1 MVTNSNSHS
10 NLSNSSLAG
19 YSSYGE
25 NLHSLHAHHPPHTT
39 SYADLMDKAQPN
51 SLGGEALAFEP
62 SRQRYTAKT
71 HFLPADMPLSELLKP
86 DSGSRITAS
95 KVIATIGPSCQGV
108 DELYKMLLAG
118 AGGFRVDL
126 TWGPWDYHKRSLKN
140 LEAACKRA
148 KKLCCTVVDT
158 LGRTIMVRR
167 KCQLDERGWPVH
179 AGAIEVKQGQHLVLT
194 TRTDVEASENVLPIT
209 YDGFADLVEKGDT
222 FYIARYLVSGDD
234 QASLYV
240 EVQDVQ
246 GTDVICVAKNNATLD
261 GLLTVFHTERSCNPA
276 LHVNRQSDLEVLST
290 YDQECL
296 QDMAMSGL
304 DMDYLSLAYTRSSSD
319 VREARRFLDSIGC
332 TNTKILAKIET
343 RQALLSLNGILQEA
357 DGIIMSRGS
366 LGLDCPPEKMA
377 MVQKTLIQSC
387 NLTGKPVLITRV
399 LDTMQNSPRPTRAEA
414 TDVANAVL
422 DGVDGIL
429 LGAETLRGRYPVETV
444 GIISDICRAAEGVF
458 DHHQHF
464 DAQAEAEEQLL
475 EYKRTHAD
483 KGPAA
488 KMQLPPKPTKH
499 KDLYHKILAY
509 DMPAMENTMTSSLST
524 NCLNHTAEE
533 VLETKLESIASGA
546 VRVAD
551 KVGASLLLVY
561 THTGGTSQMIAKYR
575 PSMPIVTLVVPH
587 LCASKG
593 LKWELQGRSFA
604 RQCCLVRG
612 LLPMLA
618 APSTHG
624 DQILED
630 AVSLVA
636 QSGLVKPC
644 SYIVC
649 VQRIHEDFCV
659 KVITVDKEGTGIQ
672 KQHDSKASLTAG
684 YMDADGIALAPEEEF
699 YVAPM
704 EGAASGRSSL
714 DMSYGGLAASFARR

>member
-1 MVTNSNSHS
+1 MVMNSHSHS
-10 NLSNSSLAG
+10 NLSNSSLSQG
-19 YSSYGE
+19 PSYGE
-25 NLHSLHAHHPPHTT
+25 NLHSLPYPLHHPPHTA
-39 SYADLMDKAQPN
+39 SFADLMDKDL
-51 SLGGEALAFEP
+51 SREKGGEAMAFEP
-62 SRQRYTAKT
+62 ARQRYTAKT
-71 HFLPADMPLSELLKP
+71 HFLPADMPLGDLLLKP
-86 DSGSRITAS
+86 DAGNRITAS
-95 KVIATIGPSCQGV
+95 KVIATIGPSCQNV
-108 DELYKMLLAG
+108 EDLYNMLLAG

-140 LEAACKRA
+140 LEAACKQA

-167 KCQLDERGWPVH
+167 KCQLDEQGWPVH
-179 AGAIEVKQGQHLVLT
+179 DGAIEVKQGQHLVLT

-246 GTDVICVAKNNATLD
+246 GTDVICIAKNHATLD

-296 QDMAMSGL
+296 QVGISKRGAWQLGAYCLPYPYTDTHVHTQTPTHKRAHTHAHAGTLGL
-304 DMDYLSLAYTRSSSD
+304 DRPPHTYTNSYLCDCPPHPY
-319 VREARRFLDSIGC
+319 
-332 TNTKILAKIET
+332 TNTNVHTSTPTHKHTHTHAH
-343 RQALLSLNGILQEA
+343 A
-357 DGIIMSRGS
+357 GS

-399 LDTMQNSPRPTRAEA
+399 VDTMQNSPRPTRAEA

-429 LGAETLRGRYPVETV
+429 LGAETLRGKYPVDTV
-444 GIISDICRAAEGVF
+444 GIICDICRAAEGVF

-483 KGPAA
+483 RGAA
-488 KMQLPPKPTKH
+488 ARMQLPPKPTKH

-533 VLETKLESIASGA
+533 VLE
-546 VRVAD
+546 V
-551 KVGASLLLVY
+551 
-561 THTGGTSQMIAKYR
+561 QN
-575 PSMPIVTLVVPH
+575 
-587 LCASKG
+587 SK
-593 LKWELQGRSFA
+593 
-604 RQCCLVRG
+604 C
-612 LLPMLA
+612 
-618 APSTHG
+618 
-624 DQILED
+624 
-630 AVSLVA
+630 
-636 QSGLVKPC
+636 
-644 SYIVC
+644 
-649 VQRIHEDFCV
+649 
-659 KVITVDKEGTGIQ
+659 
-672 KQHDSKASLTAG
+672 
-684 YMDADGIALAPEEEF
+684 
-699 YVAPM
+699 
-704 EGAASGRSSL
+704 
-714 DMSYGGLAASFARR
+714 